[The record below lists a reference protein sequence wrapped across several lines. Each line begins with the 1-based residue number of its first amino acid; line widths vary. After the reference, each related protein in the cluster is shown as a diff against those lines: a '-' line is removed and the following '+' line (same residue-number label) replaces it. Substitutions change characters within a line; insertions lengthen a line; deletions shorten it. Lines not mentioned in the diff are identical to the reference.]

1 MLKYCVFEKKC
12 NSRFTGSLKY
22 NREFMVVDLSEVLS
36 LECGL
41 VQSDLFTCW
50 GIIDDPFW
58 QV

>member
-1 MLKYCVFEKKC
+1 
-12 NSRFTGSLKY
+12 
-22 NREFMVVDLSEVLS
+22 MVVDLSEVLS